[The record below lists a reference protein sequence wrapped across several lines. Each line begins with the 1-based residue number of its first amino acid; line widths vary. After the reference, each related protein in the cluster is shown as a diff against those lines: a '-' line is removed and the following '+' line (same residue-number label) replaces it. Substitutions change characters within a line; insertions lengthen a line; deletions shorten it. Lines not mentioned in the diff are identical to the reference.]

1 MSSPT
6 ASNSSSSHDALMLPV
21 RTWNLLPPRSRA
33 SLYATGAPEI
43 YIFEK
48 IRHSGEV
55 PETPPI
61 WLAGSFVCFGEP
73 LDAPCSSGAST
84 LPSSSD
90 HPKPFISLVVISE
103 GSGMRRI
110 CCSWAR
116 PVTVAV
122 EALASS
128 ILRSEDT
135 RSATPNVLLPPPPL
149 LKRNPTDLPQRGLT
163 GSSPTT
169 QPASHR
175 NLIPISKQ
183 LRLQPDHPKA
193 PCLLSNVYSHMLNRN
208 EYDDSLLKFLS
219 VTTSWPRHGN
229 VKVRASNPIKLY
241 ASSPNSIVLS
251 ASLKVKLEL
260 EIHLV
265 SWISLVVVRAV
276 SMRFNAK
283 SRHIKPFDTIAVEKD
298 SPASL
303 SMRGESFQV
312 FNLLSSARVK
322 PASLPKFFNR
332 ISSGKVKLELEIHLV
347 SWISL
352 VVVRAVSMR
361 FNAKSRHI
369 KPFDTIAVEKDSPA
383 SLSMRGESFQVFNLV
398 LNSSKSLSLGYFNVV
413 SDYFKLFRTVVS
425 RIQTK
430 IICEFLYFE
439 QVSLFNT
446 SILCFTVSVVHRT
459 VKFTSGCNH

>member
-6 ASNSSSSHDALMLPV
+6 ASNSSTSHDALMLPV
-21 RTWNLLPPRSRA
+21 WTWNLLPPRSRA
-33 SLYATGAPEI
+33 SLSATGAPEI

-48 IRHSGEV
+48 ICHSGEV

-61 WLAGSFVCFGEP
+61 WLAGSFVCSGEP

-103 GSGMRRI
+103 GPGMRRI

-116 PVTVAV
+116 PVTVAM
-122 EALASS
+122 ETLASS
-128 ILRSEDT
+128 ILRSGDT
-135 RSATPNVLLPPPPL
+135 RSATPNVLLAPPPL
-149 LKRNPTDLPQRGLT
+149 LKRNPTGLLVGKLTKLPDCVPPKSPSTPHTVFKRDSSDLPQWGLT

-276 SMRFNAK
+276 SMRFYAK
-283 SRHIKPFDTIAVEKD
+283 SRHIKPFDTIAAEKD

-312 FNLLSSARVK
+312 FN
-322 PASLPKFFNR
+322 P
-332 ISSGKVKLELEIHLV
+332 
-347 SWISL
+347 
-352 VVVRAVSMR
+352 
-361 FNAKSRHI
+361 
-369 KPFDTIAVEKDSPA
+369 
-383 SLSMRGESFQVFNLV
+383 V

-413 SDYFKLFRTVVS
+413 SDYLKLFRAVVS
-425 RIQTK
+425 RIQAK
-430 IICEFLYFE
+430 IICGFLYFE

-446 SILCFTVSVVHRT
+446 SILCFTVLLFLLFIVPSSLPQVVI
-459 VKFTSGCNH
+459 VEIS